1 MRHILLVFICV
12 MALTMPAVTLAMNPI
27 YQEENTQPDE
37 GSGEV
42 IKEIQDE
49 IDSLV
54 GETDFTEWQETLE
67 NNGLELAKI
76 CNGDNVR
83 DLVLA
88 VAYGEARID
97 ADSVFSLFT
106 DSLKK
111 RVTEKIGLVV
121 ALLGVGLL
129 SGLADLLISGGEKN
143 SIREVSSFLCQGVA
157 VGIVVY
163 TLSNMASTTK
173 NGISGAVDFIEV
185 SNPTLA
191 VMLTASGSSMVS
203 GAISPLMTFLTSTVA
218 KLLQTIVLPLALSG
232 GVLAIVNNLS
242 GRKQVGELQSL
253 AKEASKWTVG
263 LIFTLYIGIT
273 AITGLSISSTN
284 GLSLRTAKFAVEK
297 FVPII
302 GGAASGTID
311 TVLFCAQLVKNAA
324 GVTAIIVS
332 IGYAAVPLIELL
344 GTMIVLRAS
353 AALCEPIADSRIVSM
368 LKEVAESS
376 KYLFAA
382 MFGIILMFII
392 TVGIIVGT
400 GNIYIA

>member
-49 IDSLV
+49 IDRLV

-121 ALLGVGLL
+121 ALLGVGSVL
-129 SGLADLLISGGEKN
+129 SSALWNVTNSDLLEYC
-143 SIREVSSFLCQGVA
+143 SIFCFHF
-157 VGIVVY
+157 
-163 TLSNMASTTK
+163 SN
-173 NGISGAVDFIEV
+173 
-185 SNPTLA
+185 L
-191 VMLTASGSSMVS
+191 
-203 GAISPLMTFLTSTVA
+203 
-218 KLLQTIVLPLALSG
+218 
-232 GVLAIVNNLS
+232 
-242 GRKQVGELQSL
+242 
-253 AKEASKWTVG
+253 
-263 LIFTLYIGIT
+263 
-273 AITGLSISSTN
+273 
-284 GLSLRTAKFAVEK
+284 
-297 FVPII
+297 
-302 GGAASGTID
+302 
-311 TVLFCAQLVKNAA
+311 
-324 GVTAIIVS
+324 IVS
-332 IGYAAVPLIELL
+332 LYFSLLFLLI
-344 GTMIVLRAS
+344 
-353 AALCEPIADSRIVSM
+353 
-368 LKEVAESS
+368 
-376 KYLFAA
+376 
-382 MFGIILMFII
+382 
-392 TVGIIVGT
+392 
-400 GNIYIA
+400 

>member
-1 MRHILLVFICV
+1 M
-12 MALTMPAVTLAMNPI
+12 
-27 YQEENTQPDE
+27 
-37 GSGEV
+37 
-42 IKEIQDE
+42 
-49 IDSLV
+49 
-54 GETDFTEWQETLE
+54 
-67 NNGLELAKI
+67 
-76 CNGDNVR
+76 
-83 DLVLA
+83 VLA

-382 MFGIILMFII
+382 MFGIVLMFII

>member
-1 MRHILLVFICV
+1 M
-12 MALTMPAVTLAMNPI
+12 
-27 YQEENTQPDE
+27 
-37 GSGEV
+37 
-42 IKEIQDE
+42 
-49 IDSLV
+49 
-54 GETDFTEWQETLE
+54 
-67 NNGLELAKI
+67 
-76 CNGDNVR
+76 
-83 DLVLA
+83 
-88 VAYGEARID
+88 
-97 ADSVFSLFT
+97 
-106 DSLKK
+106 
-111 RVTEKIGLVV
+111 
-121 ALLGVGLL
+121 
-129 SGLADLLISGGEKN
+129 
-143 SIREVSSFLCQGVA
+143 
-157 VGIVVY
+157 
-163 TLSNMASTTK
+163 
-173 NGISGAVDFIEV
+173 
-185 SNPTLA
+185 
-191 VMLTASGSSMVS
+191 
-203 GAISPLMTFLTSTVA
+203 
-218 KLLQTIVLPLALSG
+218 
-232 GVLAIVNNLS
+232 
-242 GRKQVGELQSL
+242 
-253 AKEASKWTVG
+253 G